1 MAMIPRIVGG
11 RSMYTLRRGLPV
23 VGWSVVPRSITSHTS
38 TIRRRHR
45 DGDYVALP
53 WSNRQYRSFSINSSD
68 AVTKKN
74 NGEPASPNIVYEGP
88 FASLTLRL
96 KRISLMSAV
105 VGVVGLPVLSFSFG
119 SSVPA
124 SGQLAVVVTAGITAV
139 GSTALLGYCF
149 SPYVHTLERLVGEEN
164 GLIRITTRDILARKV
179 ETVFD
184 PKTDVSLPPK
194 QNSRPFCNFVVN
206 GAPMFVHQELVRDNE
221 LRVQLLGEN
230 AIKSNADT
238 RHKTDDDEFL

>member
-1 MAMIPRIVGG
+1 MISRGIIGG

-23 VGWSVVPRSITSHTS
+23 VGWSVVPRSLITQTS
-38 TIRRRHR
+38 TIRNRHC
-45 DGDYVALP
+45 DGDYLSSDRHFRFF
-53 WSNRQYRSFSINSSD
+53 SNNKD
-68 AVTKKN
+68 AVTKN
-74 NGEPASPNIVYEGP
+74 EEPTTPNIVYEGP

-96 KRISLMSAV
+96 KRISLMSAI

-139 GSTALLGYCF
+139 GSTAILGYCF
-149 SPYVHTLERLVGEEN
+149 SPYVHTLERLVGEES
-164 GLIRITTRDILARKV
+164 GLVRITTRDILARKV

-184 PKTDVSLPPK
+184 PKTDVSSPPK
-194 QNSRPFCNFVVN
+194 QTSRPFCNFIVKD
-206 GAPMFVHQELVRDNE
+206 APMFVHQELVRDHE

-230 AIKSNADT
+230 VIESNADT

>member
-1 MAMIPRIVGG
+1 MIPSFAGG
-11 RSMYTLRRGLPV
+11 RILYTMR
-23 VGWSVVPRSITSHTS
+23 RSITTTQTS

-45 DGDYVALP
+45 DGDYF
-53 WSNRQYRSFSINSSD
+53 SSDRQFRSFSINSD
-68 AVTKKN
+68 AVKKN
-74 NGEPASPNIVYEGP
+74 NEEPTTPNIVYEGP

-96 KRISLMSAV
+96 KRISLMSAI
-105 VGVVGLPVLSFSFG
+105 VGVVGLPALSFSFG

-164 GLIRITTRDILARKV
+164 GLVRITTRDILARKV

-184 PKTDVSLPPK
+184 PKTDVSSPPK
-194 QNSRPFCNFVVN
+194 HNSRPFCNFIVK
-206 GAPMFVHQELVRDNE
+206 GAPMFVHQELVRDHE

-230 AIKSNADT
+230 AIMSNADT